1 MSSRIAVAVLAVLAL
16 AAGLGASAARPNQT
30 EQAFVQG
37 GQIFM
42 DLSAGQYVI
51 RGTEEPKIRL
61 ECTTREAA
69 DLERVRV
76 NVGVNGK
83 TARIDTDGPSDHFR
97 CEVDVPKRAD
107 LTIRLS
113 AGDLSI
119 GGIEGHKDV
128 SAWAGDLKIDVGRA
142 ADYRK
147 VAASVTAGDLRA
159 DAFEVV
165 KEGIFRSFS
174 QERKGKYD
182 LNVRLTAGKIELRE
196 DAPAAAAEAPL
207 H

>member
-1 MSSRIAVAVLAVLAL
+1 MSSRIAVAVLVVPAL

-83 TARIDTDGPSDHFR
+83 AGSFLSRRHTSSPSIFGIMTSSKIRSGCSAVATASASSPSAAVR
-97 CEVDVPKRAD
+97 
-107 LTIRLS
+107 
-113 AGDLSI
+113 
-119 GGIEGHKDV
+119 
-128 SAWAGDLKIDVGRA
+128 VG
-142 ADYRK
+142 
-147 VAASVTAGDLRA
+147 
-159 DAFEVV
+159 
-165 KEGIFRSFS
+165 
-174 QERKGKYD
+174 
-182 LNVRLTAGKIELRE
+182 
-196 DAPAAAAEAPL
+196 
-207 H
+207 